1 MCQDRVDL
9 RGSGLHQLVGGQA
22 DRAASVGHVVDLHNT
37 NIKMSNVIKIRMPE
51 PYNPCVRVRVHTDQR
66 HVLAC
71 ITDPNVDSTC
81 LRTVQA

>member
-37 NIKMSNVIKIRMPE
+37 NIKMSYVIKIRMPE
-51 PYNPCVRVRVHTDQR
+51 PYKSSTVPANIELFFKGSRWRLCRV
-66 HVLAC
+66 
-71 ITDPNVDSTC
+71 
-81 LRTVQA
+81 